1 MGEGKPTGPLSRQEQ
16 LTQHQTM
23 AEPGEQLPEEVLALI
38 FRYLPLRDRAAAARV
53 CIAWATA
60 ATCSAVWHDT
70 NISCD
75 CELKDMLSPYLS
87 ACLNHVHNLR
97 LEFEP
102 SRVQSRQAATELLTA
117 LAGCVSDPGLRS
129 LRLECHGEK
138 PLFDAGLDVLQAVH
152 AICRASRTLHHLD
165 LRLLPFTLDD
175 ALVLQTAHCCP
186 ELRSLFLNNRT
197 LVGSVGPESVLE
209 LLKACPRLCALGLH
223 LASLSHTALK
233 ALAAPDREP
242 FVLLALRCACPEDAR
257 APTLPDEAWIE
268 LRSRHPGL
276 AVELELE
283 PALPSESVMRILQP
297 SVPVAALRLSL
308 SGDTVGSVRFAA
320 CHYAATLR
328 ILEGLGPVDGVG
340 TSLGRPVSTQCSQH
354 LQTPAVHTV
363 LCHPPLTPFLCKR
376 SASSAAARRGG
387 REGTGAGWASGD
399 SPGPHHGAHGRF
411 LPKNKG
417 NGGPEKGGTQ
427 T

>member
-1 MGEGKPTGPLSRQEQ
+1 
-16 LTQHQTM
+16 M

-328 ILEGLGPVDGVG
+328 ILEV
-340 TSLGRPVSTQCSQH
+340 RAAASTQ
-354 LQTPAVHTV
+354 LDDT
-363 LCHPPLTPFLCKR
+363 LELL
-376 SASSAAARRGG
+376 AARCVGL
-387 REGTGAGWASGD
+387 REVHCFCVVRPSVLHAFHAHCPRLRSYTLKLTREPHPWRPTLVCGMGQ
-399 SPGPHHGAHGRF
+399 SPPIQADAW
-411 LPKNKG
+411 P
-417 NGGPEKGGTQ
+417 
-427 T
+427 